1 MIARDDNAK
10 NIIGLLA
17 GLLFGFGL
25 LISGMTDPVKVQGFL
40 DVFGAWDISLALV
53 MGGGL
58 AVAIVGVQ
66 LAKRQQTSW
75 IGTSIDM
82 PSKTVITKP
91 LIIGAMLF
99 GIGWGLVG
107 ICPGPG
113 IVLLGTGRWQAYV
126 FIPAM
131 ILGMLIYQWLE
142 PKLG

>member
-1 MIARDDNAK
+1 MLK

-17 GLLFGFGL
+17 GLLFGIGL

-66 LAKRQQTSW
+66 LAKRGKLSLVGSP
-75 IGTSIDM
+75 IEM
-82 PSKTVITKP
+82 PTKTKITKK
-91 LIIGAMLF
+91 LIVGAMLF

-113 IVLLGTGRWQAYV
+113 IVLLGTGQWQAYV

-131 ILGMLIYQWLE
+131 IIGMLVYQWLE
-142 PKLG
+142 PRLD

>member
-1 MIARDDNAK
+1 MLK
-10 NIIGLLA
+10 NIIGLLS

-25 LISGMTDPVKVQGFL
+25 LISGMTDPTKVQGFL

-58 AVAIVGVQ
+58 IVAIIGVQ

-75 IGTSIDM
+75 IGTLIEL
-82 PSKTVITKP
+82 PSKTSVNKK
-91 LIIGAMLF
+91 LLIGAMLF

-113 IVLLGTGRWQAYV
+113 IVLLGTGQWQAYV

-131 ILGMLIYQWLE
+131 IVGMLIYQWFE

>member
-1 MIARDDNAK
+1 M
-10 NIIGLLA
+10 
-17 GLLFGFGL
+17 
-25 LISGMTDPVKVQGFL
+25 QGFL

-58 AVAIVGVQ
+58 AVAMVGVQ

-75 IGTSIDM
+75 IGTLIEM
-82 PSKTVITKP
+82 PNKTVINKK
-91 LIIGAMLF
+91 LLIGAMLF

-113 IVLLGTGRWQAYV
+113 IVLLGTGQWQAYV

-131 ILGMLIYQWLE
+131 IVGMLVYQWLE
-142 PKLG
+142 PKLN

>member
-1 MIARDDNAK
+1 MLK
-10 NIIGLLA
+10 NIIGSLA

-25 LISGMTDPVKVQGFL
+25 LISGMTDPTKVQGFL

-58 AVAIVGVQ
+58 IVAIIGVQ

-75 IGTSIDM
+75 IGTLIEL
-82 PSKTVITKP
+82 PSKTSVNKK
-91 LIIGAMLF
+91 LLIGAMLF

-113 IVLLGTGRWQAYV
+113 IVLLGTGQWQAYV

-131 ILGMLIYQWLE
+131 IVGMLIYQWFE

>member
-1 MIARDDNAK
+1 MLK
-10 NIIGLLA
+10 NMIGLLA
-17 GLLFGFGL
+17 GLLFGIGL
-25 LISGMTDPVKVQGFL
+25 LISGMTDPGKVQGFL

-58 AVAIVGVQ
+58 IVALVGVL
-66 LAKRQQTSW
+66 LAKRQQSSW

-82 PSKTVITKP
+82 PSKTTINKK
-91 LIIGAMLF
+91 LLIGAMLF

-113 IVLLGTGRWQAYV
+113 IVLLGTGQWQAYV

-131 ILGMLIYQWLE
+131 IVGMLMYQWLE
-142 PKLG
+142 PKLN

>member
-1 MIARDDNAK
+1 MLK
-10 NIIGLLA
+10 NMIGLLA

-58 AVAIVGVQ
+58 IVALVGVQ
-66 LAKRQQTSW
+66 LAKRQQSSW
-75 IGTSIDM
+75 IGTSIEM
-82 PSKTVITKP
+82 PSKTTINSK
-91 LIIGAMLF
+91 LLIGAMLF

-113 IVLLGTGRWQAYV
+113 IVLLGTGEWQAYV

-131 ILGMLIYQWLE
+131 IVGMLIYQWLE
-142 PKLG
+142 PKLN

>member
-1 MIARDDNAK
+1 MLK
-10 NIIGLLA
+10 NIIGLLT

-40 DVFGAWDISLALV
+40 DIFGAWDISLALV

-58 AVAIVGVQ
+58 LVAIVGVQ

-75 IGTSIDM
+75 IGTKIEL
-82 PSKTVITKP
+82 PSKTTINKK
-91 LIIGAMLF
+91 LLIGAMLF

-113 IVLLGTGRWQAYV
+113 IVLLGTGQWQAYV
-126 FIPAM
+126 LIPAM
-131 ILGMLIYQWLE
+131 IVGMLIFQWLE
-142 PKLG
+142 PKLD

>member
-1 MIARDDNAK
+1 MLK
-10 NIIGLLA
+10 NMIGLVA

-25 LISGMTDPVKVQGFL
+25 LISGMTNPAKVQGFL

-66 LAKRQQTSW
+66 LARRQRISW
-75 IGTSIDM
+75 IGTSIEL
-82 PSKTVITKP
+82 PTKTTINKK
-91 LIIGAMLF
+91 LLIGAMLF

-113 IVLLGTGRWQAYV
+113 IVLLGTGVWQAYV
-126 FIPAM
+126 FISAM
-131 ILGMLIYQWLE
+131 IIGMLIYQWLE
-142 PKLG
+142 PKLN

>member
-1 MIARDDNAK
+1 MLK
-10 NIIGLLA
+10 NMIGLFA
-17 GLLFGFGL
+17 GLLFGIGL
-25 LISGMTDPVKVQGFL
+25 LISGMTDPAKVQGFL

-58 AVAIVGVQ
+58 IVALVGVQ
-66 LAKRQQTSW
+66 LAKRQQSSW

-82 PSKTVITKP
+82 PSTTIINKK
-91 LIIGAMLF
+91 LLIGAMLF

-113 IVLLGTGRWQAYV
+113 IVLLGTGQWQAYI

-131 ILGMLIYQWLE
+131 IVGMLMYQWFE
-142 PKLG
+142 PKLN

>member
-1 MIARDDNAK
+1 MLK
-10 NIIGLLA
+10 NIIGLFA
-17 GLLFGFGL
+17 GLLFGIGL
-25 LISGMTDPVKVQGFL
+25 LISGMTDPAKVQGFL

-58 AVAIVGVQ
+58 IVALVGVQ
-66 LAKRQQTSW
+66 LAKRQQSSW

-82 PSKTVITKP
+82 PSKTTINKK
-91 LIIGAMLF
+91 LLIGAMLF

-113 IVLLGTGRWQAYV
+113 IVLLGTGQWQAYI

-131 ILGMLIYQWLE
+131 IVGMLMYQWFE
-142 PKLG
+142 PKLN

>member
-1 MIARDDNAK
+1 MLK
-10 NIIGLLA
+10 NMIGLLA
-17 GLLFGFGL
+17 GLLFGVGL
-25 LISGMTDPVKVQGFL
+25 LISGMTDPTKVQGFL

-58 AVAIVGVQ
+58 IVAIIGVQ
-66 LAKRQQTSW
+66 IAKHQPTSW
-75 IGTSIDM
+75 IGSSIEM
-82 PSKTVITKP
+82 PTKSVINKK
-91 LIIGAMLF
+91 LLIGAMLF

-113 IVLLGTGRWQAYV
+113 IVLLGAGQWQAYV

-131 ILGMLIYQWLE
+131 IVGMLIYQWLE

>member
-1 MIARDDNAK
+1 MLK

-58 AVAIVGVQ
+58 MVALVGVQ
-66 LAKRQQTSW
+66 LAKRQQSSW
-75 IGTSIDM
+75 IGTLIEM
-82 PSKTVITKP
+82 PTKTTINKK
-91 LIIGAMLF
+91 LLIGAMLF

-113 IVLLGTGRWQAYV
+113 IVLLGTGQWQAYV

-131 ILGMLIYQWLE
+131 VIGMLVYQWLE
-142 PKLG
+142 PKLN

>member
-1 MIARDDNAK
+1 MLK
-10 NIIGLLA
+10 NIIGLLT

-40 DVFGAWDISLALV
+40 DIFGAWDISLALV

-58 AVAIVGVQ
+58 LVAIVGVQ
-66 LAKRQQTSW
+66 MAKWQQTSW
-75 IGTSIDM
+75 IGTKIEL
-82 PSKTVITKP
+82 PSKTTINKK
-91 LIIGAMLF
+91 LLNGAMLF

-113 IVLLGTGRWQAYV
+113 IVLLGTGQWQAYV

-131 ILGMLIYQWLE
+131 IVGMLIFQWLE
-142 PKLG
+142 PKLN

>member
-1 MIARDDNAK
+1 MLK
-10 NIIGLLA
+10 NIIGLLV

-58 AVAIVGVQ
+58 LVAIVGVQ

-82 PSKTVITKP
+82 PSKTVINKKLLT
-91 LIIGAMLF
+91 GAMLF

-113 IVLLGTGRWQAYV
+113 IVLLGTGVWQAYV

-131 ILGMLIYQWLE
+131 IVGMLIYQWLE
-142 PKLG
+142 PKIS

>member
-1 MIARDDNAK
+1 MLK

-58 AVAIVGVQ
+58 MVALVGVQ
-66 LAKRQQTSW
+66 LAKRQQSSW
-75 IGTSIDM
+75 IGTLIEM
-82 PSKTVITKP
+82 PTKTTINKK
-91 LIIGAMLF
+91 LLIGAMLF

-113 IVLLGTGRWQAYV
+113 IVLLGTGQWQAYV

-131 ILGMLIYQWLE
+131 IIGMLVNQWLE
-142 PKLG
+142 PKLN

>member
-1 MIARDDNAK
+1 MLK
-10 NIIGLLA
+10 NIIGLLT

-40 DVFGAWDISLALV
+40 DIFGAWDISLALV

-58 AVAIVGVQ
+58 LVAIVGVQ
-66 LAKRQQTSW
+66 MAKRQQTSW
-75 IGTSIDM
+75 IGTKIEL
-82 PSKTVITKP
+82 PSKTTINKK
-91 LIIGAMLF
+91 LLIGAMLF

-113 IVLLGTGRWQAYV
+113 IVLLGTGQWQAYV

-131 ILGMLIYQWLE
+131 IVGMLIFQWLE
-142 PKLG
+142 PKLN

>member
-1 MIARDDNAK
+1 MLK

-25 LISGMTDPVKVQGFL
+25 LISGMTDPAKVQGFL
-40 DVFGAWDISLALV
+40 DIFGGWDISLVLV

-58 AVAIVGVQ
+58 AVALVGVQ
-66 LAKRQQTSW
+66 LAKRQPTSW
-75 IGTSIDM
+75 IGTVIEM
-82 PSKTVITKP
+82 PTKTTINKR
-91 LIIGAMLF
+91 LLIGAMLF

-113 IVLLGTGRWQAYV
+113 IVLLGTGQWQAYI
-126 FIPAM
+126 FIPAL

-142 PKLG
+142 PKLA

>member
-1 MIARDDNAK
+1 MLK

-58 AVAIVGVQ
+58 MVAIVGVQ
-66 LAKRQQTSW
+66 LAKRQKTSW
-75 IGTSIDM
+75 TGSSIEM
-82 PSKTVITKP
+82 PTKTIINKK
-91 LIIGAMLF
+91 LLIGAMLF

-113 IVLLGTGRWQAYV
+113 IVLLGTGQWQAYV

-131 ILGMLIYQWLE
+131 IVGMLVYQWLE
-142 PKLG
+142 PKLN

>member
-1 MIARDDNAK
+1 MLK
-10 NIIGLLA
+10 NMIGLLA

-58 AVAIVGVQ
+58 IVALVGVQ
-66 LAKRQQTSW
+66 LAKRQQSSW
-75 IGTSIDM
+75 IGTLIEM
-82 PSKTVITKP
+82 PSKTTINSK
-91 LIIGAMLF
+91 LLIGAMLF

-113 IVLLGTGRWQAYV
+113 IVLLGTGEWQAYV

-131 ILGMLIYQWLE
+131 IVGMLIYQWLE
-142 PKLG
+142 PKLN

>member
-1 MIARDDNAK
+1 MLK

-17 GLLFGFGL
+17 GLLFGLGL
-25 LISGMTDPVKVQGFL
+25 LISGMTEPVKVQGFL

-75 IGTSIDM
+75 IGTLIEM
-82 PSKTVITKP
+82 PNKTVINKK
-91 LIIGAMLF
+91 LLIGAMLF

-113 IVLLGTGRWQAYV
+113 IVLLGMGQWQAYV

-131 ILGMLIYQWLE
+131 IVGMLIYQWLE
-142 PKLG
+142 PKLN

>member
-1 MIARDDNAK
+1 MLK

-17 GLLFGFGL
+17 GLLFGIGL
-25 LISGMTDPVKVQGFL
+25 LISGMTDPTKVQGFL

-58 AVAIVGVQ
+58 VVAIIGVQ

-75 IGTSIDM
+75 IGTLIEL
-82 PSKTVITKP
+82 PSKTTINKK
-91 LIIGAMLF
+91 LLIGAMLF

-113 IVLLGTGRWQAYV
+113 IVLLGTGQWQAYV

-131 ILGMLIYQWLE
+131 IVGMLIYQWLE
-142 PKLG
+142 PKLN

>member
-1 MIARDDNAK
+1 MLK
-10 NIIGLLA
+10 NIIALLT
-17 GLLFGFGL
+17 GLLFGLGL

-66 LAKRQQTSW
+66 LARRQRNSW
-75 IGTSIDM
+75 VGDEIEM
-82 PSKTVITKP
+82 PTKTKITNR

-113 IVLLGTGRWQAYV
+113 VVLLGTGQWQAYV

-131 ILGMLIYQWLE
+131 LVGMLAFQWLE
-142 PKLG
+142 PKLS

>member
-1 MIARDDNAK
+1 MLK

-25 LISGMTDPVKVQGFL
+25 LVSGMTDPVKVQGFL

-58 AVAIVGVQ
+58 VVAFFGVL
-66 LAKRQQTSW
+66 LAKHQQSSW
-75 IGTSIDM
+75 IGTPIDM
-82 PSKTVITKP
+82 PSKTAITKQ

-113 IVLLGTGRWQAYV
+113 IVLLGTGQWQAYV

-131 ILGMLIYQWLE
+131 IIGMLVYQWLE

>member
-1 MIARDDNAK
+1 MLK

-58 AVAIVGVQ
+58 LVAIIGVQ

-75 IGTSIDM
+75 LGTLIEL
-82 PSKTVITKP
+82 PSKTAINKK
-91 LIIGAMLF
+91 LLIGAMLF

-113 IVLLGTGRWQAYV
+113 IVMLGTGQWQAYV

-131 ILGMLIYQWLE
+131 IVGMLIYQWLE

>member
-1 MIARDDNAK
+1 MLK

-40 DVFGAWDISLALV
+40 DIFGAWDISLALV

-58 AVAIVGVQ
+58 MVAIVGVQ
-66 LAKRQQTSW
+66 LAKRQGNSW
-75 IGTSIDM
+75 IGTLIEM
-82 PSKTVITKP
+82 PTKTTINKK
-91 LIIGAMLF
+91 LLIGAMLF

-113 IVLLGTGRWQAYV
+113 IVLLGTGQWQAYV

-131 ILGMLIYQWLE
+131 IIGMLLYQWLE

>member
-1 MIARDDNAK
+1 MLK

-25 LISGMTDPVKVQGFL
+25 LVSGMIDPAKVQGFL

-58 AVAIVGVQ
+58 VVAIVGVQ
-66 LAKRQQTSW
+66 LAKWQKTSW
-75 IGTSIDM
+75 VGAFILL
-82 PSKTVITKP
+82 PSKTVIDKK
-91 LIIGAMLF
+91 LLIGAMLF

-113 IVLLGTGRWQAYV
+113 IVLLGIGQWQAYV

-131 ILGMLIYQWLE
+131 IIGMLVYQWLE
-142 PKLG
+142 PKLD

>member
-1 MIARDDNAK
+1 MLK

-25 LISGMTDPVKVQGFL
+25 LISGMTDPAKVQGFL

-58 AVAIVGVQ
+58 IVAFVGVQ
-66 LAKRQQTSW
+66 LAKRQKMSW
-75 IGTSIDM
+75 NDTPIDM
-82 PSKTVITKP
+82 PTKTTINSK
-91 LIIGAMLF
+91 LLIGAMLF

-113 IVLLGTGRWQAYV
+113 IVLLGTGQWQAYI

-131 ILGMLIYQWLE
+131 IIGMLVYQWFE
-142 PKLG
+142 PKLN

>member
-1 MIARDDNAK
+1 MMLK

-17 GLLFGFGL
+17 GLLFGIGL

-58 AVAIVGVQ
+58 IVAIVGVQ

-82 PSKTVITKP
+82 PSKTVINKK
-91 LIIGAMLF
+91 LLIGAMLF
-99 GIGWGLVG
+99 GVGWGLVG

-113 IVLLGTGRWQAYV
+113 IVLLGTGQWQAYV

-131 ILGMLIYQWLE
+131 IIGMLVYQWLE
-142 PKLG
+142 PKLN

>member
-1 MIARDDNAK
+1 MLK
-10 NIIGLLA
+10 NVIGLLA

-58 AVAIVGVQ
+58 MVAVVGVQ
-66 LAKRQQTSW
+66 LAKRQQSSW
-75 IGTSIDM
+75 IGTLIEL
-82 PSKTVITKP
+82 PSKTVINKK
-91 LIIGAMLF
+91 LLIGAMLF

-113 IVLLGTGRWQAYV
+113 IVLLGTGQWQAYV

-131 ILGMLIYQWLE
+131 VIGMLIYQWLE

>member
-1 MIARDDNAK
+1 MLK

-40 DVFGAWDISLALV
+40 DVFGSWDISLALV

-58 AVAIVGVQ
+58 MVAIIGVQ

-75 IGTSIDM
+75 IGTDIDM
-82 PSKTVITKP
+82 PTKTTINKK
-91 LIIGAMLF
+91 LLIGATLF

-113 IVLLGTGRWQAYV
+113 IVLLGTGVWQAYV

-131 ILGMLIYQWLE
+131 IVGMLIYQWLE
-142 PKLG
+142 PKIN